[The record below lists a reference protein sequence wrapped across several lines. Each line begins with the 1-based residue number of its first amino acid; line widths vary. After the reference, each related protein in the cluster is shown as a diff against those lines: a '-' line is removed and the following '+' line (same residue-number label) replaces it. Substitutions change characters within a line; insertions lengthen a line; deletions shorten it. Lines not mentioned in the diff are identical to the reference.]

1 MKYEEARRILRSL
14 SRKFKAQRE
23 FRYAQALALGE
34 KCIKELSQIKARK
47 AGDGA
52 RDGKA

>member
-14 SRKFKAQRE
+14 ARRFKAQRE
-23 FRYAQALALGE
+23 LRYAQALTLGE

-47 AGDGA
+47 AGDGDG
-52 RDGKA
+52 DGKA

>member
-14 SRKFKAQRE
+14 ARKFKAQRE
-23 FRYAQALALGE
+23 LRYAQALTLGE

-47 AGDGA
+47 AGDG
-52 RDGKA
+52 DGDEKA

>member
-14 SRKFKAQRE
+14 ARRFKAQRE
-23 FRYAQALALGE
+23 LRYAQALTLGE

-47 AGDGA
+47 AGDG
-52 RDGKA
+52 DGNEKA

>member
-14 SRKFKAQRE
+14 ARKFKAQKE
-23 FRYAQALALGE
+23 LRYAQALALGE

-47 AGDGA
+47 AGDGSS
-52 RDGKA
+52 DK

>member
-34 KCIKELSQIKARK
+34 KCIKELSLIKCQK
-47 AGDGA
+47 GE
-52 RDGKA
+52 